1 VTEPLGPP
9 PVPPPVPPEAPRRVI
24 VVGLPRTVPVRL
36 VLGIIGLIYAARLSV
51 DVAYD
56 LRRVITLLV
65 ISVFFAIIL
74 SPAVAFFERVGF
86 RRSIATLL
94 VFVIA
99 LAVLAGVVYL
109 ISRPLYDA
117 AVRFA
122 HDLPDMV
129 DRARHGK
136 GQIGHLIR
144 RYHLENWAEDNSARL
159 QNALSHAGGPAVSTI
174 KTLLSGL
181 AGLATLLVVSFLVL
195 LEAPK
200 LTGAFL
206 NTLPPQRA
214 ERVRRVAA
222 DAAKSV
228 TGYVIGNM
236 ATSFIAGIVVY
247 VTLRI
252 LHVPFASVFG
262 VWVAFVD
269 LLPLVG
275 GLLAGVPTVIV
286 ASIHSIPAG
295 VTTLIVFLIY
305 QQVENHALNPMIM
318 SKTVNL
324 NPLWV
329 MLSVLVG
336 AELSGFV
343 GALLAIP
350 IAGAIQV
357 VARDV
362 WDERRG
368 QMKETPTVGA
378 GGEPVQ

>member
-1 VTEPLGPP
+1 
-9 PVPPPVPPEAPRRVI
+9 
-24 VVGLPRTVPVRL
+24 
-36 VLGIIGLIYAARLSV
+36 
-51 DVAYD
+51 
-56 LRRVITLLV
+56 
-65 ISVFFAIIL
+65 
-74 SPAVAFFERVGF
+74 
-86 RRSIATLL
+86 
-94 VFVIA
+94 
-99 LAVLAGVVYL
+99 VYL

-206 NTLPPQRA
+206 NTLPPERA

-236 ATSFIAGIVVY
+236 ATSFIAGIIVY

-286 ASIHSIPAG
+286 AAIHSIPAG

-357 VARDV
+357 VARDI

-368 QMKETPTVGA
+368 RIKETPTVGA
-378 GGEPVQ
+378 GEEPVQ